1 MAERRLTPSELRFLR
16 DAMNAGYKD
25 ANVRLR
31 EGEYQYS
38 LVKTI
43 AKFALEA
50 FFPDVKD
57 IVKRL
62 YGEEKVND
70 IQFIRK
76 IQTVLKKMEKNGIV
90 RILPKNKPWELQRY
104 SLSSFKFRDSDK
116 NLVSLVTDQEIE
128 QTQHLLSS
136 LLNQEEVSKTNYVR
150 LGALGFIAVASYV
163 AVLWSL
169 VRPVIDPIIFASALT
184 ISVVSSLM
192 VGKKLSKE

>member
-1 MAERRLTPSELRFLR
+1 LAERRLTPSELRFLR

-62 YGEEKVND
+62 YGEEKVSD

>member
-1 MAERRLTPSELRFLR
+1 MAERKLTPSELRFLR

-31 EGEYQYS
+31 EGEYQFS

-43 AKFALEA
+43 ASFALEA

-150 LGALGFIAVASYV
+150 LGALGFIVVASYV

>member
-1 MAERRLTPSELRFLR
+1 LAERRLTPSELRFLR

-43 AKFALEA
+43 ASFALEA

-150 LGALGFIAVASYV
+150 LGALGFIVVASYV

>member
-43 AKFALEA
+43 ASFALEA

-150 LGALGFIAVASYV
+150 LGALGFIVVASYV

>member
-1 MAERRLTPSELRFLR
+1 MAERKLTPGELKFLR
-16 DAMNAGYKD
+16 EAMNAGYKD
-25 ANVRLR
+25 ASVRLR

-43 AKFALEA
+43 ASFALEA

-62 YGEEKVND
+62 YGEGKVND
-70 IQFIRK
+70 LQFIRK

-116 NLVSLVTDQEIE
+116 NLVSLVTDQEIG

-136 LLNQEEVSKTNYVR
+136 LLNQKEVSKTNYVI
-150 LGALGFIAVASYV
+150 LGALGFIVAASYV

-169 VRPVIDPIIFASALT
+169 LRPVIDPIIFASALT

>member
-31 EGEYQYS
+31 EGEYQFS

-150 LGALGFIAVASYV
+150 LGALGFIVVASYV

-184 ISVVSSLM
+184 ISVVSSLL

>member
-25 ANVRLR
+25 ANLRLR

-43 AKFALEA
+43 ASFALEA

-150 LGALGFIAVASYV
+150 LGALGFIVVASYV

>member
-1 MAERRLTPSELRFLR
+1 LAERRLTPSELRFLR

>member
-1 MAERRLTPSELRFLR
+1 LAERRLTPSELRFLR

-25 ANVRLR
+25 ASVRLR

-43 AKFALEA
+43 ASFALEA

-150 LGALGFIAVASYV
+150 LGALGFIVVASYV

>member
-1 MAERRLTPSELRFLR
+1 
-16 DAMNAGYKD
+16 
-25 ANVRLR
+25 
-31 EGEYQYS
+31 
-38 LVKTI
+38 
-43 AKFALEA
+43 
-50 FFPDVKD
+50 
-57 IVKRL
+57 VKRL

-150 LGALGFIAVASYV
+150 LGALGFIVVASYV

-184 ISVVSSLM
+184 ISVVSSLL

>member
-150 LGALGFIAVASYV
+150 LGALGFIVVASYV

>member
-16 DAMNAGYKD
+16 DAMNAGHKD

-57 IVKRL
+57 IVKKL

-150 LGALGFIAVASYV
+150 LGALGFIVVASYV

>member
-1 MAERRLTPSELRFLR
+1 LAERRLTPGELRFLR

-31 EGEYQYS
+31 EGEYQYA
-38 LVKTI
+38 LVNTI

-62 YGEEKVND
+62 YGEERVND
-70 IQFIRK
+70 LQFIRK

-104 SLSSFKFRDSDK
+104 SLSSFKFRDSEK
-116 NLVSLVTDQEIE
+116 NLVSLVTDQEIK

-136 LLNQEEVSKTNYVR
+136 LLNQEEVSKTNYVI
-150 LGALGFIAVASYV
+150 LGALGFITVASYV
-163 AVLWSL
+163 AVVWSL
-169 VRPVIDPIIFASALT
+169 IRPVIDPIIFASALT

>member
-25 ANVRLR
+25 ANLRLR

-43 AKFALEA
+43 ASFALEA

-150 LGALGFIAVASYV
+150 LGALGFMVVASYV

>member
-1 MAERRLTPSELRFLR
+1 LAERRLTPSELRFLR

-31 EGEYQYS
+31 EGEYQFS

-150 LGALGFIAVASYV
+150 LGALGFIVVASYV

-184 ISVVSSLM
+184 ISVVSSLL

>member
-25 ANVRLR
+25 ASVRLR

-43 AKFALEA
+43 ASFALEA

-150 LGALGFIAVASYV
+150 LGALGFIVVASYV

>member
-1 MAERRLTPSELRFLR
+1 LAERKLTPSELRFLR

-70 IQFIRK
+70 LQFIRK

-116 NLVSLVTDQEIE
+116 NHVSLVTDQEIE

-150 LGALGFIAVASYV
+150 LGALGLIVVASYV

-169 VRPVIDPIIFASALT
+169 LRPVIDPIIFASALT

-192 VGKKLSKE
+192 VGKKFSKE